1 VKTKW
6 PRWSAFSLVLFFA
19 AASVF
24 ALKGEQNTS
33 AARKTSSPGKYE
45 GFSEPVYDEWVRI
58 SQYVPVRDGT
68 KLAVDIFRPSR
79 DGKPVSEPLPLI
91 WTLTPYRRAVRLP
104 NGKLATALEQMSWL
118 STILKHGYIVASV
131 DIRGGGASFG
141 FSQGAFSPEEAADA
155 YDITEWF
162 AAQPWCS
169 GKIGMYG
176 VSYQAITQ
184 YMAASTA
191 PPHLVAIMPDMAMF
205 DVYSFSY
212 PGGVFQDDFIRD
224 WSNLVKI
231 MDTAAPAVPVD
242 DDPNSK
248 LLAEALKEH
257 QKNRYAYEQAAQGKY
272 RDDIEPG
279 TSLRPNLDWSPH
291 AYLKGI
297 RENGARIAVYHVSG
311 WFDMWPRDAITW
323 FNNLSNPQKILIAPW
338 SHSHDSAKG
347 WKETIEPLVGF
358 VPKFDYAAE
367 QLRWFD
373 YWLKGID
380 NGIMTE
386 PPIYYFTMGAPEGEA
401 WKFARKWPL
410 PEQKP
415 TRFYFQ
421 AGPSGSITS
430 ANDGLLAEK
439 PPSNDSGQDDYVVD
453 YTTTSGTSTRW
464 HNGRGGGFK
473 YTDVTANDAK
483 ALTYTTAPLKANI
496 EVTGHPVVHLWV
508 ASTANDGDFFAYVEE
523 VDENGYSHYITEG
536 VLRASHRKLGQAPY
550 NYMNLPYHR
559 SFAED
564 VEPLSAGLPVELVF
578 DLHPTSNIF
587 DAGHRIRLTVTCADQ
602 PNFETP
608 ALSPAPT
615 VSAYRN
621 RQASSYVELPVIPK
635 EGKEEVAKELV
646 LSTTLIVLGIII
658 IVILLFLFLRWRLR
672 K

>member
-1 VKTKW
+1 MKTKW

-24 ALKGEQNTS
+24 ALKGEQNTG
-33 AARKTSSPGKYE
+33 AASKISSPGKYK
-45 GFSEPVYDEWVRI
+45 GYSNPVYDEWVRI

-68 KLAVDIFRPSR
+68 RLAVDIFRPSR
-79 DGKPVSEPLPLI
+79 VGKPVSEPLPLI
-91 WTLTPYRRAVRLP
+91 WTLTPYRRAARLP

-118 STILKHGYIVASV
+118 PTILKHGYIVASV

-141 FSQGAFSPEEAADA
+141 FSQGAFSPDEATDA

-176 VSYQAITQ
+176 VSYQGITQ
-184 YMAASTA
+184 YMAASMA

-212 PGGVFQDDFIRD
+212 PGGVFQDDFSRD
-224 WSNLVKI
+224 WSNLVKM
-231 MDTAAPAVPVD
+231 MDTAVPAVPVD
-242 DDPNSK
+242 EDPDSE
-248 LLAEALKEH
+248 LMAEALKEH
-257 QKNRYAYEQAAQGKY
+257 QKNIYPSEQAAQSKF
-272 RDDIEPG
+272 RDDMEPG

-311 WFDMWPRDAITW
+311 WFDMWPRDAVTW
-323 FNNLSNPQKILIAPW
+323 FNNLNNPQKILIAPW
-338 SHSHDSAKG
+338 SHSHDFAKG

-358 VPKFDYAAE
+358 VPQFDCAAE

-373 YWLKGID
+373 CWLKGID

-401 WKFARKWPL
+401 WKFARQWPL
-410 PEQKP
+410 PEQKRTP
-415 TRFYFQ
+415 FYFQ
-421 AGPSGSITS
+421 AGPSRSITS
-430 ANDGLLAEK
+430 TNDGLLGEQ
-439 PPSNDSGQDDYVVD
+439 PPSNDSGQDDYVVN
-453 YTTTSGTSTRW
+453 YTTASGTSTRW
-464 HNGRGGGFK
+464 HNGRGGAFK
-473 YTDVTANDAK
+473 YPDMAANDAK

-496 EVTGHPVVHLWV
+496 EVTGHPIVHLWV
-508 ASTANDGDFFAYVEE
+508 TSTANDGDFFAYLEE
-523 VDENGYSHYITEG
+523 VDENGFSHYITEG
-536 VLRASHRKLGQAPY
+536 VLRASYRKLGQAPY

-564 VEPLSAGLPVELVF
+564 MEPLPAGQPVELVF
-578 DLHPTSNIF
+578 DLHPTSNVF
-587 DAGHRIRLTVTCADQ
+587 NAGHRIRLTLTCADQ

-608 ALSPAPT
+608 ELSPAPT
-615 VSAYRN
+615 VSVYRI
-621 RQASSYVELPVIPK
+621 RQAASYVELPVIPK
-635 EGKEEVAKELV
+635 GGKEEAAKELI
-646 LSTTLIVLGIII
+646 LSTTLIVIGVV
-658 IVILLFLFLRWRLR
+658 IVVIMLFFLLRRRLR